1 MRAEAILI
9 QRPERQHPAH
19 RLLFT
24 TATLMA
30 WMVWI
35 SLWLPLATL
44 VAWALGLRASY
55 VEMVV
60 REHGHGGHDL
70 AALLALAAACALL
83 MFSWSSYNYLRF
95 AHLERR
101 RRSRAVDRRA
111 IAAALGIQQETAR
124 WMQRAPRMV
133 LEFPEGGEVIHR
145 DENATPACALAC

>member
-9 QRPERQHPAH
+9 QRPERQHPAR

-44 VAWALGLRASY
+44 VAWGLGLRASY

-70 AALLALAAACALL
+70 AALLALAVACALL

>member
-1 MRAEAILI
+1 
-9 QRPERQHPAH
+9 
-19 RLLFT
+19 
-24 TATLMA
+24 
-30 WMVWI
+30 
-35 SLWLPLATL
+35 
-44 VAWALGLRASY
+44 
-55 VEMVV
+55 
-60 REHGHGGHDL
+60 
-70 AALLALAAACALL
+70 

>member
-44 VAWALGLRASY
+44 VAWGLGLRASY

-70 AALLALAAACALL
+70 AALLALAVACALL

>member
-70 AALLALAAACALL
+70 AALLALAVACALL